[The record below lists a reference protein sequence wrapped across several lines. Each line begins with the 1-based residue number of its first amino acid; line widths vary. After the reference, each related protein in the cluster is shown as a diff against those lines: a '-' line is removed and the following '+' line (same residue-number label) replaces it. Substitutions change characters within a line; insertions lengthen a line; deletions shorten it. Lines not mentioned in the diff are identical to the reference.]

1 MGLGSGTKIPT
12 AFMKDNS
19 SKIISMGKELNT
31 SKMEAFYKAYLLMV
45 RFQKGFI
52 TILEDKSSNS
62 IAR

>member
-1 MGLGSGTKIPT
+1 
-12 AFMKDNS
+12 MKDNS